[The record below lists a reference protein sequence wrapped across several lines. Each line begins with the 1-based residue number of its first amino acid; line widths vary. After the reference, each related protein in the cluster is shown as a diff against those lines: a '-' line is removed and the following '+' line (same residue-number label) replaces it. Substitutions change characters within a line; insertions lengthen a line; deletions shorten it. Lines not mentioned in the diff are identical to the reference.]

1 MRRVGIIAVIAWA
14 AVASLAAQ
22 EDLVTIEK
30 LLSAPFPSG
39 LTASPSG
46 AKFAWVQNARG
57 VRNIWVAEPPEYRG
71 RQVTGYTRDEGLE
84 IASLRWSPDGQTIV
98 FVRGGRANS
107 SNETPNP
114 TSDPAGQVQAL
125 WRVSAGGGEAVRIA
139 DGHSPEIAP
148 SGDVL
153 AFVQSK
159 AIWSVPLDGSKDAEK
174 LIQARG
180 TPDNLRWSADGKK
193 LAFVSTRNDHG
204 FIGVYDRDAKTI
216 QFLDPAVDSDRSPIW
231 SPDGTRVAFIRIPAD
246 SDAASFRPVREAT
259 PWSIVVADVSTG
271 EGKTIWR
278 AEKGRGSAYWELV
291 SENQL
296 FWGANDQIVFPWER
310 DGWVHLYSVDV
321 KGGTAR
327 LLTPGEYEVE
337 YAAFTPDRRFII
349 YNSNERDIDRR
360 HLWRLSLADGKR
372 ELLTPGKGIEWS
384 PRVSSDGRTI
394 AFLRSD
400 ARTPAHAA
408 MMGWTGGQRDL
419 VSGWL
424 PADFPD
430 EKLVEPEQVIFPAA
444 DGMPIHAQLFLPAG
458 ARGVSKKPA
467 AIFFH
472 GGSRRQ
478 MLLGWNYSSYYHN
491 AYAFNQYLAS
501 RGFVVLSVNYRSG
514 IGYGMEFREAL
525 NYGATGASEF
535 NDVLGAGLYLR
546 NRQDVDPKRIALW
559 GGSYG
564 GYLTAL
570 GLARASDLF
579 AAGVDLHGVHD
590 WNVVI
595 KNFSPNYDPLKSD
608 QDARLAFTSSPMA
621 FLDSWRSPVLVIH
634 GDDDRNVPFSETVRL
649 VEALRKKGVE
659 VEQKIYPDEV
669 HSFLLYRRWVE
680 TFHHAED
687 FLNRKLKIE
696 P

>member
-1 MRRVGIIAVIAWA
+1 MKKAGIIAFVALV
-14 AVASLAAQ
+14 AVASFAQ
-22 EDLVTIEK
+22 ENLITIEK

-39 LTASPSG
+39 LIASPSG

-57 VRNIWVAEPPEYRG
+57 VRNIWIAEPPEYRG
-71 RQVTGYTRDEGLE
+71 RQLTNYSRDEGLE
-84 IASLRWSPDGQTIV
+84 LGSIRWSPDAQTIV
-98 FVRGGRANS
+98 FVRGGSANS

-125 WRVSAGGGEAVRIA
+125 WRVSTGGGEPTRIA
-139 DGHSPEIAP
+139 DGHSPEISP
-148 SGDVL
+148 TGDVL

-159 AIWSVPLDGSKDAEK
+159 AIWSLPLDGSKDAEK

-193 LAFVSTRNDHG
+193 LAFVSSRGDHG
-204 FIGVYDRDAKTI
+204 FVGVYDRTARTV
-216 QFLDPAVDSDRSPIW
+216 QFLDPSVDKDRSPIW
-231 SPDGTRVAFIRIPAD
+231 SPDGTRVVFIRIPAD
-246 SDAASFRPVREAT
+246 SDAAAFRAVREAS
-259 PWSIVVADVSTG
+259 PWSIVIADAATG
-271 EGKTIWR
+271 EGSTVWR
-278 AEKGRGSAYWELV
+278 AEKGRGSAYWEIV
-291 SENQL
+291 GENQL
-296 FWGANDQIVFPWER
+296 FWGANDQLVFPWER

-321 KGGTAR
+321 KGGAAR
-327 LLTPGEYEVE
+327 ILTPGEYEVE
-337 YAAFTPDRRFII
+337 YATFSPDRQFIV

-372 ELLTPGKGIEWS
+372 ELLTPGKGIEWA

-419 VSGWL
+419 VANWL
-424 PADFPD
+424 PVDFPD
-430 EKLVEPEQVIFPAA
+430 ERLVEPEQVIFPAA

-458 ARGVSKKPA
+458 AKASAKKPA

-478 MLLGWNYSSYYHN
+478 MLLGWHYSSYYHN

-546 NRQDVDPKRIALW
+546 NRPDVDPKRIALW

-595 KNFSPNYDPLKSD
+595 KNFSPNYDPLKRD

-621 FLDSWRSPVLVIH
+621 SLDSWRSPVLVIH

-669 HSFLLYRRWVE
+669 HSFLLYRRWVD
-680 TFHHAED
+680 TFRLAED
-687 FLNRKLKIE
+687 FLNRKLKLE